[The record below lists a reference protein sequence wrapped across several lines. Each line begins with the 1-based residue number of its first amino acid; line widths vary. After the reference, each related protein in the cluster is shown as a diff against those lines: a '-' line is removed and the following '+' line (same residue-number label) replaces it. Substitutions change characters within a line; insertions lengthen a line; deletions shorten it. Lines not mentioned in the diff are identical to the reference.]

1 MSGSDKALRED
12 RDAIHVLP
20 LSIIPLQTK
29 TLQQARL
36 VKNAKLQGM
45 VELFSEGEAGSG
57 QIPPEQ
63 LVEFFDF
70 NDERARDLEIVTAL
84 AALPSYDV
92 YSLRLELRSLGIKVE
107 DHKQLSLSP
116 GKAQELAGYMNTFT
130 RPLIAQ
136 IYGDTEAGERS
147 LDELI
152 HLFLDPDKEA
162 ARKNLSDLA
171 ESLGLGLAEIPM
183 FLERY
188 ADVYLSLAYYAATL
202 DRIAATLDRISKP
215 LAQATEVLEKIRKDT
230 RYQRSQPIMKACD
243 RITKRIVVAK
253 TNISHIL
260 DAFRART
267 QDMWEDITGP
277 KFHAMEKVIMDYQR
291 GIGGNLCALVVKM
304 DAWEKLAGKGSL
316 GNCVQFVMSELAVG
330 VDKMPDLDLS
340 VTTAEGPKD
349 DGSGFE
355 WVA

>member
-1 MSGSDKALRED
+1 MSGSKRDLHED

-36 VKNAKLQGM
+36 VKNAKLQGT

-57 QIPPEQ
+57 QLLPDE

-70 NDERARDLEIVTAL
+70 PGERAADLEIVTAL

-92 YSLRLELRSLGIKVE
+92 YSLRLELRDLGINVQ
-107 DHKQLSLSP
+107 DYDQLKLSP
-116 GKAQELAGYMNTFT
+116 NKAEELTEYMNTFT
-130 RPLIAQ
+130 RPLIAR
-136 IYGDTEAGERS
+136 IYGDTGESERS

-152 HLFLDPDKEA
+152 DLFLDPDKEA

-171 ESLGLGLAEIPM
+171 HALDIGLAEIPL

-188 ADVYLSLAYYAATL
+188 ADVYLSLAYYSATL
-202 DRIAATLDRISKP
+202 DQIAKP
-215 LAQATEVLEKIRKDT
+215 LAQVTEVLDRIRKDT
-230 RYQRSQPIMKACD
+230 RYQRSQPITRACD
-243 RITKRIVVAK
+243 RITRRIVVAK

-267 QDMWEDITGP
+267 QDMWDDISGP
-277 KFHAMEKVIMDYQR
+277 KFRTMEKVIMDYQR
-291 GIGGNLCALVVKM
+291 DIAGNLCALVVKM
-304 DAWEKLAGKGSL
+304 DAWERLTGKGSL

-330 VDKMPDLDLS
+330 VESMPELDLS
-340 VTTAEGPKD
+340 VTTPEGPK
-349 DGSGFE
+349 GAGAGFE

>member
-1 MSGSDKALRED
+1 MSGSERDLRED

-20 LSIIPLQTK
+20 ISIIPLQTK

-36 VKNAKLQGM
+36 VKNAKLQGT

-57 QIPPEQ
+57 QLLPEELAQ
-63 LVEFFDF
+63 FFDF
-70 NDERARDLEIVTAL
+70 HGERAADLEILKAL
-84 AALPSYDV
+84 AALRSYDV
-92 YSLRLELRSLGIKVE
+92 YSLRLELRDLGINAQ
-107 DHKQLSLSP
+107 DHDQLSLSP
-116 GKAQELAGYMNTFT
+116 GKAQELAEHMNTFT
-130 RPLIAQ
+130 RPLISR
-136 IYGDTEAGERS
+136 IYGDSGEGNRS

-171 ESLGLGLAEIPM
+171 HALDIGLAEIPL

-188 ADVYLSLAYYAATL
+188 ADVYLSLAYYSATL
-202 DRIAATLDRISKP
+202 DQISKP
-215 LAQATEVLEKIRKDT
+215 LEQVTEVLEKIRKDT

-243 RITKRIVVAK
+243 RIMRRIVVAK

-267 QDMWEDITGP
+267 QDMWDDISGP
-277 KFHAMEKVIMDYQR
+277 KFRTMEKVILDYQR
-291 GIGGNLCALVVKM
+291 DIGGNLCALVVKM
-304 DAWEKLAGKGSL
+304 DAWEKLTGKGSL

-330 VDKMPDLDLS
+330 VDSMPELDLS
-340 VTTAEGPKD
+340 VTTPEGPKGGD
-349 DGSGFE
+349 PGFE